1 MSSQQQTASI
11 TITLPNGNPV
21 TVPQVTPNTTVREL
35 LIAASCPLEGIT
47 VYNCGDTPMPDLDRT
62 MTDYNNWYVEKGS
75 LPQLYVKYQTDAER
89 EESA

>member
-1 MSSQQQTASI
+1 MTSKQQTASI
-11 TITLPNGNPV
+11 TITLPNGTPI
-21 TVPQVTPNTTVREL
+21 TVPHVTPNTTVREL

-75 LPQLYVKYQTDAER
+75 LPPLYVKF
-89 EESA
+89 ES